1 MGRAL
6 IQFSGSTAAPVA
18 ARAEAGGSW
27 PTRRK
32 VVGLAAALVL
42 LLGFH
47 GAARAADPYAAALDR
62 KFESG
67 NARGQTTDPKV
78 AALEEALKA
87 QVREMSERPELAPP
101 DPPADEASSWLVL
114 SGLILGAIGLGMIAL
129 LILRRWNRW
138 LDEQAARREAAIAED
153 PLMVEFIRALHEELP
168 LGAPGS
174 LPANLHTAPAT
185 ITTTAA
191 KPAPDSSPAVDP
203 FHDSRVLVAKK
214 VVALRAEFQKIGR
227 TTEQAEKLSILEEVL
242 LQTESLKEAAAPN
255 HLRSVRLI
263 ASGLHGLFNQLA
275 LRPSNLTPSVL
286 RTAAAAIDLLELLCS
301 RGSRP
306 DLATVPPV
314 RLLAVDDDAIS
325 RRAVALALKKA
336 FSEPDL
342 APDGR
347 TGLALASNQA
357 YDLIFLD
364 IEMPGMDGFELC
376 SKIHETQLNRKTP
389 VVFVTSH
396 TDFESLTKSA
406 WLGAQDLIGKPF
418 MAFEITVKALTLVL
432 RAREEREL
440 NEAEGNTEIRVQ
452 SGLHPE
458 MKVEEEPI
466 KSTRQASFD
475 APGTNRC
482 APLERVKITQDV

>member
-1 MGRAL
+1 MRVPL
-6 IQFSGSTAAPVA
+6 TQFVSAT
-18 ARAEAGGSW
+18 W
-27 PTRRK
+27 PTRFK
-32 VVGLAAALVL
+32 IAGLPVL
-42 LLGFH
+42 AIVLLGFLGH
-47 GAARAADPYAAALDR
+47 VHAADPYSAALDR

-67 NARGQTTDPKV
+67 SIRAETTDPKT
-78 AALEEALKA
+78 AALEEGIKA
-87 QVREMSERPELAPP
+87 QVKEMSQRPEAAPSN
-101 DPPADEASSWLVL
+101 DPSEANPWLVL
-114 SGLILGAIGLGMIAL
+114 VCLMMAAPGLGAIGIV
-129 LILRRWNRW
+129 ILRRWNRW
-138 LDEQAARREAAIAED
+138 LDQQAARREAALAED
-153 PLMVEFIRALHEELP
+153 PLMVEFIRTLHEELP
-168 LGAPGS
+168 LGPPS
-174 LPANLHTAPAT
+174 SQPVNLHTVPAT
-185 ITTTAA
+185 SAPTE
-191 KPAPDSSPAVDP
+191 PAQDSAPVVDP

-214 VVALRAEFQKIGR
+214 VVTLRAEFQKIGR
-227 TTEQAEKLSILEEVL
+227 ATEQSEKLSILAEVL
-242 LQTESLKEAAAPN
+242 LQTEALKEAAAPN

-275 LRPSNLTPSVL
+275 LKPSNITPSVL

-306 DLATVPPV
+306 DLASVPPV

-325 RRAVALALKKA
+325 RRAVAVALKKA

-347 TGLALASNQA
+347 TGLALAANQA

-376 SKIHETQLNRKTP
+376 SKIHETEHNRKTP

-396 TDFESLTKSA
+396 TDFESRTKSA

-432 RAREEREL
+432 RSREEREL
-440 NEAEGNTEIRVQ
+440 NQAEGNTELRVQ
-452 SGLHPE
+452 SSQHAE
-458 MKVEEEPI
+458 MKVQEAPI
-466 KSTRQASFD
+466 QSIREASFD

-482 APLERVKITQDV
+482 APSEGVKITQDV